1 MPTRRR
7 HIVSRRRI
15 EYSAASKRNEIQ
27 TKRRKNAHSMNSRFA
42 KTAAQS
48 FSQFPRIY
56 KCVQMFGFPNSRVGD
71 SALSE
76 ARSLALNARRSV
88 YYIFFS
94 SLRKMSAAICL
105 LTATAA

>member
-7 HIVSRRRI
+7 HIVSRRRL

-27 TKRRKNAHSMNSRFA
+27 TKRRKNAHSMNSFA

-56 KCVQMFGFPNSRVGD
+56 KCVQMFGFPYSRVGD